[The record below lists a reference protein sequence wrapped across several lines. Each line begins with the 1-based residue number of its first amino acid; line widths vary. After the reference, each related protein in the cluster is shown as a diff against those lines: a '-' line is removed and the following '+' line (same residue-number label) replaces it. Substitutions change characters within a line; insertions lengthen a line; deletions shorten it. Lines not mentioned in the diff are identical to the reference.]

1 MAQFDLLVIGAG
13 PGGYELAAGAAA
25 QGLSV
30 ALVERD
36 RPGGTCLNRG
46 CIPTKCLC
54 HSADVVATV
63 ANAAEFGV
71 KVDGFQ
77 PDYTAAHTRMRSVV
91 ATLRENVKSVLRNVT
106 LIEGEARFL
115 PDGSI
120 AVGDERY
127 TAVRT
132 VIATGS
138 TPARIPVK
146 GAEFAITSDELLGMD
161 TLPESVTIIGGGVI
175 GIEFAA
181 IMNAFGCQVTVIEY
195 CKEILP
201 PMDRDIAKRLRSMLS
216 RRGIKI
222 VTSAAVTSIENDGTV
237 TYECKGKAET
247 CRSELVVMAVG
258 RRPVIPEGIAEAG
271 IELNQRGFI
280 KVDSGFMTSRDGVY
294 AVGDVN
300 GLCMLAHAATAQAI
314 SLIGKI
320 ENLDVIPS
328 AVFTTPEIGM
338 AGLTEE
344 ICKDRG
350 LDYKVSKSMF
360 GANGKAIASGE
371 SEGFVK
377 LIYRPADG
385 HIYGCHILGPH
396 ASDLI
401 QEVVN
406 VMASDLG
413 TAAIA
418 RAVHGHPTISEVV
431 ASAARS
437 AH

>member
-1 MAQFDLLVIGAG
+1 MAQFDMLIIGAG
-13 PGGYELAAGAAA
+13 PGGYELAAEAAA

-36 RPGGTCLNRG
+36 HPGGTCLNRG

-71 KVDGFQ
+71 NVDGFR
-77 PDYTAAHTRMRSVV
+77 PDYTAAHTRMNTVV
-91 ATLRENVKSVLRNVT
+91 AGLRENIKSLLRNVT

-115 PDGSI
+115 PDGTV
-120 AVGDERY
+120 AVGDERH
-127 TAVRT
+127 TALRT

-138 TPARIPVK
+138 TPARLPVK
-146 GAEFAITSDELLGMD
+146 GAEFAITSDELLGLE

-175 GIEFAA
+175 GIEFAS
-181 IMNAFGCQVTVIEY
+181 IMNAFGCRVTVIEY

-216 RRGIKI
+216 RRGIRI
-222 VTSAAVTSIENDGTV
+222 VTSAAVTSIDSDGTV
-237 TYECKGKAET
+237 TYECKGKEET
-247 CRSELVVMAVG
+247 CTSTLVVMAVG
-258 RRPVIPEGIAEAG
+258 RRPVVPEGVAEAG
-271 IELNQRGFI
+271 IELTQRGFI
-280 KVDSGFMTSRDGVY
+280 KVGNDFMTSREGVY

-300 GLCMLAHAATAQAI
+300 GICMLAHAATAQAMSI
-314 SLIGKI
+314 IGKT

-328 AVFTTPEIGM
+328 AVFTSPEIGM

-360 GANGKAIASGE
+360 GANGKAVASGE
-371 SEGFVK
+371 GEGLVK

-406 VMASDLG
+406 VMTSDLG
-413 TAAIA
+413 TAAIS

-431 ASAARS
+431 AAAARA